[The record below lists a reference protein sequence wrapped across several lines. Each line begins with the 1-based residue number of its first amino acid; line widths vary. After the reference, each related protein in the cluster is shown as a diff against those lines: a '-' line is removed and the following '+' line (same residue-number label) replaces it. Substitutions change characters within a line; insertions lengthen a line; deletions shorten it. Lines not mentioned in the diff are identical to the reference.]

1 VDLCPDLDLPVTAA
15 VFSDAAEKLPSNFRE
30 FEILTNTL
38 NAEIKSRLF
47 VFVPSHRNKFMQ
59 PRNFMS
65 ETTRDTFPT
74 ARQEMAE
81 AGRSHAVGLYTAAVL
96 HCVRAVE
103 IGLRAM
109 ATELRVEF
117 PFPLVQADQENV
129 IRGIES
135 KIAAMKDRKKDADK
149 DADLNF
155 YSEAAMQFRYFK
167 DGWRVRAAHTRATY
181 DESQSNGVIEH
192 AATFLDI
199 LSKRLKESSA

>member
-1 VDLCPDLDLPVTAA
+1 
-15 VFSDAAEKLPSNFRE
+15 
-30 FEILTNTL
+30 
-38 NAEIKSRLF
+38 
-47 VFVPSHRNKFMQ
+47 MQ